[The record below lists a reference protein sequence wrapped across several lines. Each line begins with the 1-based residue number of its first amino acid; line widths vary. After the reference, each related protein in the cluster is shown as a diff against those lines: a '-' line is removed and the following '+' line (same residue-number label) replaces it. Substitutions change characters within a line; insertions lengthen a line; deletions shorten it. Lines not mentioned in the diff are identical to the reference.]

1 MFNSKDKTNNGKE
14 TLEGVNLMMHALPEK
29 LPYVLKL
36 LPKTKPARIKKI
48 AGKKWYNILTFCTK
62 KEARRL
68 IPKLKNVGCEDI
80 VEFPAIFFF

>member
-36 LPKTKPARIKKI
+36 LPKTKPAKHQTGRY
-48 AGKKWYNILTFCTK
+48 G
-62 KEARRL
+62 
-68 IPKLKNVGCEDI
+68 
-80 VEFPAIFFF
+80 